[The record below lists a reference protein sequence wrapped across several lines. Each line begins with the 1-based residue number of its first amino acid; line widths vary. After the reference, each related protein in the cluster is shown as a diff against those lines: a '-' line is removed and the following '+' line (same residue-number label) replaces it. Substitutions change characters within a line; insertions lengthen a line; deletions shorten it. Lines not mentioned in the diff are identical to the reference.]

1 MTRPQT
7 LIEKVLAS
15 HSVEDPGRPV
25 EPEDF
30 VEVEVDRL
38 VLLDMAATHP
48 EFMRHLPKRVVHPER
63 IAWVFDHLIPPPT
76 VELATGLVELRAL
89 ARKWGIRHLFDVG
102 RAGISHPLMAER
114 GWVRPGEILANTD
127 SHTCA
132 AGALGCAGRG
142 VGMLEVMSILC
153 TGRTWFRVG
162 ETVRADLRGRLAEGV
177 YGKDVFLALAG
188 KYGGLPGCNLE
199 FSGEGLGGLPI
210 PTRQVIATMGAE
222 LGAEFVLFPP
232 DDLTQKFV
240 RSRLTPGESFRP
252 VFPDPGAD
260 YREVWDVELD
270 RVEPLVAEPGR
281 VTKNVRSVRELSSVA
296 VQRAVVGSCAN
307 GTLED
312 FEQVSRL
319 LKGRKVHPDVV
330 LTVTPNT
337 NEVLSQA
344 SLRGYVSTILEA
356 GGLVTNASCGACFG
370 GHLGVLGDGETCVTS
385 TTRNFQGRMGS
396 PKARIYLASSA
407 TVAASA
413 ITGHLT
419 DPRDLPAEGSP

>member
-1 MTRPQT
+1 M
-7 LIEKVLAS
+7 
-15 HSVEDPGRPV
+15 
-25 EPEDF
+25 
-30 VEVEVDRL
+30 
-38 VLLDMAATHP
+38 
-48 EFMRHLPKRVVHPER
+48 
-63 IAWVFDHLIPPPT
+63 
-76 VELATGLVELRAL
+76 
-89 ARKWGIRHLFDVG
+89 
-102 RAGISHPLMAER
+102 
-114 GWVRPGEILANTD
+114 
-127 SHTCA
+127 
-132 AGALGCAGRG
+132 
-142 VGMLEVMSILC
+142 
-153 TGRTWFRVG
+153 
-162 ETVRADLRGRLAEGV
+162 
-177 YGKDVFLALAG
+177 
-188 KYGGLPGCNLE
+188 
-199 FSGEGLGGLPI
+199 
-210 PTRQVIATMGAE
+210 
-222 LGAEFVLFPP
+222 
-232 DDLTQKFV
+232 
-240 RSRLTPGESFRP
+240 
-252 VFPDPGAD
+252 
-260 YREVWDVELD
+260 
-270 RVEPLVAEPGR
+270 
-281 VTKNVRSVRELSSVA
+281 A

-370 GHLGVLGDGETCVTS
+370 GHLGVLGEGETCVTS